1 MFKLSALCVATLLA
15 LHAPAAFAQD
25 AIRPAAGQALAERID
40 AAIAP
45 YYKADAPGATVIVT
59 QDGKTVLRKA
69 YGMADVS
76 KSTPM
81 TPDMAMRLG
90 SITKQF
96 TAVGILMLVDEGKL
110 ALDDDITKF
119 LPDYPMRGKRITVE
133 HLLTHT
139 SGIVSFTSKLTFY
152 LTEGRDKTV
161 AEMIDTF
168 KNDPLEFEPGT
179 RWAYNNSGYF
189 LLGAVIEKVS
199 GQTYAKFMEERIFT
213 PLEMRHTAYEGHE
226 RSAGP
231 RAAGHTKGLF
241 GRVTAAKS
249 ISMTQPYAAGA
260 LVSTV
265 DDLARWDAAITAG
278 KLLKPA
284 TWQKAHTSAVL
295 ADGKPTNYGYG
306 WQVGTLRGVPMLA
319 HDGGIDGFS
328 TSALRLPQQ
337 KVYVAVLSNT
347 DAPKIQ
353 PDMVASKAAAIA
365 IGNPFPDF
373 KAVKVDNAL
382 LDAYAGTYRI
392 DATAI
397 RSFKRDDGKLLM
409 QRTNRDPVTL
419 TPYANDSF
427 FMPASLTTFVFARNA
442 KGEVSQVIVHSQ
454 GSDMINQR
462 VNAPSAMP

>member
-1 MFKLSALCVATLLA
+1 MFRLSALCFASLVA
-15 LHAPAAFAQD
+15 LHAPAAFAQEG
-25 AIRPAAGQALAERID
+25 AAAAMSASEHALAERID
-40 AAIAP
+40 AVIAP

-59 QDGKTVLRKA
+59 HDGKTVLRKA
-69 YGMADVS
+69 YGMANVS
-76 KSTPM
+76 KGMAM

-96 TAVGILMLVDEGKL
+96 TAVGILMLKDEGKL
-110 ALDDDITKF
+110 ALDDDITTF
-119 LPDYPMRGKRITVE
+119 LPDYPTRGKRITIE

-139 SGIVSFTSKLTFY
+139 SGIVSFTSKPAFF
-152 LTEGRDKTV
+152 LTEGQDKGV
-161 AEMIDTF
+161 AQMIDFF
-168 KNDPLEFEPGT
+168 KNDALEFEPGT

-199 GQTYAKFMEERIFT
+199 GQTYARFLEERIFT
-213 PLEMRHTAYEGHE
+213 PLGMRHTAYEGHE
-226 RSAGP
+226 RNSGP
-231 RAAGHTKGLF
+231 RAAGYTKGWF
-241 GRVTAAKS
+241 GRVTTAKP

-295 ADGKPTNYGYG
+295 ADGKLTNYGYG
-306 WQVGTLRGVPMLA
+306 WQVGKLRGAPMVA
-319 HDGGIDGFS
+319 HDGGINGFS

-347 DAPKIQ
+347 DAPKVQ
-353 PDMVASKAAAIA
+353 PDMVASQAAAIA

-373 KAVKVDNAL
+373 KPVKVDNAV

-392 DATAI
+392 DANAT
-397 RSFKRDDGKLLM
+397 RSFKRDGDKLVM

-419 TPYANDSF
+419 TPFASDSF
-427 FMPASLTTFVFARNA
+427 VLPNSLTTLVFARNA
-442 KGEVSQVIVHSQ
+442 KGEVSHLTVHSQ
-454 GSDMINQR
+454 GAEMINQR
-462 VNAPSAMP
+462 EP

>member
-1 MFKLSALCVATLLA
+1 MLKLSALCFATLVA

-25 AIRPAAGQALAERID
+25 AAKVVHPASEQALGERID

-76 KSTPM
+76 KRIAL
-81 TPDMAMRLG
+81 TPDTAMRLG

-96 TAVGILMLVDEGKL
+96 TAVGILMLLDEGKL

-119 LPDYPMRGKRITVE
+119 LPDYPTRGKRITIE

-139 SGIVSFTSKLTFY
+139 SGIVSFTSKAAFSLTD
-152 LTEGRDKTV
+152 GRDKSVTQ
-161 AEMIDTF
+161 MIDTF
-168 KNDPLEFEPGT
+168 KDDALEFEPGT

-199 GQTYAKFMEERIFT
+199 GQTYATFLEERIFK
-213 PLEMRHTAYEGHE
+213 PLDMRHTAYEGHE
-226 RSAGP
+226 RNPGP
-231 RAAGHTKGLF
+231 RAVGYSKGWL
-241 GRVTAAKS
+241 GVTAAKS

-265 DDLARWDAAITAG
+265 DDLARWDAAISAG

-284 TWQKAHTSAVL
+284 SWQKAHASAVL

-306 WQVGTLRGVPMLA
+306 WQVGKLRGVPMVA
-319 HDGGIDGFS
+319 HDGGINGFS

-347 DAPKIQ
+347 DAPKVQ

-373 KAVKVDNAL
+373 KPVTVENAL

-392 DATAI
+392 DANAT
-397 RSFKRDDGKLLM
+397 RSFKRDGGKLVM
-409 QRTNRDPVTL
+409 QRTKRDPVAL
-419 TPYANDSF
+419 ISF
-427 FMPASLTTFVFARNA
+427 SNEEFVIPNSLTTFKFARNA
-442 KGEVSQVIVHSQ
+442 KGEVDQVIVSSQ
-454 GSDMINQR
+454 GSEMINQR
-462 VNAPSAMP
+462 MPSGTP